1 MKAFKLEADMYAG
14 STRQA
19 RQPAAASEGDAR
31 WHCSAEVGNNTDA
44 RLQIEEHR
52 STSDVLAAVDV
63 PCGALEP
70 TRSLP
75 LSYAECRCR
84 LPCREQGQ

>member
-44 RLQIEEHR
+44 RLQTELGAPLHQRCARCSRCTLWGLGTHTI
-52 STSDVLAAVDV
+52 SPAVI
-63 PCGALEP
+63 
-70 TRSLP
+70 R
-75 LSYAECRCR
+75 
-84 LPCREQGQ
+84 